1 MQIFSSEKVNIG
13 ALHGAPMS
21 ASDCPVFLCLLF
33 CLGALNNL
41 LLQDKV
47 MPQEIQSFTKK
58 ELPWDRFKVRK
69 KLHLNRYEVRKE
81 LPWDGTG
88 SR

>member
-1 MQIFSSEKVNIG
+1 MT
-13 ALHGAPMS
+13 
-21 ASDCPVFLCLLF
+21 LL
-33 CLGALNNL
+33 LRAISILRLLKNLLLVLNNL